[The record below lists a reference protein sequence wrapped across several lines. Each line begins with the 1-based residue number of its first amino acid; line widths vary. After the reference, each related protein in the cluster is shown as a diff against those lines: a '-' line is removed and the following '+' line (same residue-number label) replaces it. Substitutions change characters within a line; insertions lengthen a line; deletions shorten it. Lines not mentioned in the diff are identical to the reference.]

1 MVPVARS
8 SCTCH
13 SASEILTAGVLLSSE
28 RPAWKGS
35 GRSNP
40 GHTTVVPEIVTV
52 GEVHASGHREVVQLG
67 QGLRFHRPGRRLR
80 RRLRPPLHHQ
90 DRRLP
95 PSPGEPAG
103 RVHRWARPQGPAGG
117 RSSPAVTRHD
127 TSYCGAVPSGPPRS
141 AVTGGRPP
149 WHPPQCCPRGDDP
162 PGTPRSAVHGGT
174 TPLAPPAVLS

>member
-13 SASEILTAGVLLSSE
+13 SASEVLTAGVLHSRE
-28 RPAWKGS
+28 RPARKGS

-90 DRRLP
+90 DRRIP
-95 PSPGEPAG
+95 HPSGEPAC

-117 RSSPAVTRHD
+117 GSPPAVTRHA
-127 TSYCGAVPSGPPRS
+127 TSRTGRPRKGPPRS
-141 AVTGGRPP
+141 LLSTGGRPP
-149 WHPPQCCPRGDDP
+149 WHPPRYVL
-162 PGTPRSAVHGGT
+162 R
-174 TPLAPPAVLS
+174 PPAL